1 MIVGVYALLFCG
13 GDILEVCWTEGLLA
27 VQSLGNQDD
36 VGLHVACLCPSLSL
50 SFILE
55 NQGYCIVHNEPQI
68 SIRAYN
74 KATYSRIIC

>member
-36 VGLHVACLCPSLSL
+36 VGLHVACLW
-50 SFILE
+50 
-55 NQGYCIVHNEPQI
+55 
-68 SIRAYN
+68 R
-74 KATYSRIIC
+74 KMRIFWRYVGLRDF